1 MSQCQPRPR
10 AKIQRRPVTG
20 ALLHAAC
27 PASSPMAHTLLQLWS
42 AWAPSSIQQ
51 ASDGTG
57 CMPGS
62 RETQETKHS
71 LYPVELLVKWAE
83 AETET
88 HINYT
93 VEKERERINAGHR

>member
-1 MSQCQPRPR
+1 
-10 AKIQRRPVTG
+10 
-20 ALLHAAC
+20 
-27 PASSPMAHTLLQLWS
+27 
-42 AWAPSSIQQ
+42 
-51 ASDGTG
+51 
-57 CMPGS
+57 MPGS